1 MTQKGR
7 KYSKKNEPMEKF
19 PKSLKIL
26 GGGGLGPGLENTQI
40 KAAFFF
46 QRLPLAF
53 YFLAAEAIQ

>member
-40 KAAFFF
+40 KAAFF
-46 QRLPLAF
+46 LKASLK
-53 YFLAAEAIQ
+53 YSDCS